1 MRCGRVSPISSRS
14 SFEKLATLFEG
25 SGTSCAERAYCKA
38 LDKLTAILVKDG
50 VLHAVHLERK
60 SVTKKKNS
68 RHRHLPRSS
77 RWRMGRNIF

>member
-50 VLHAVHLERK
+50 VLHAVHLAV
-60 SVTKKKNS
+60 SYT
-68 RHRHLPRSS
+68 HLDVYKRQQYTLL
-77 RWRMGRNIF
+77 RYY